1 MNWSSIERGWEEFK
15 ADAKQ
20 HWIKITPKQMDDTL
34 GSRSQL
40 SLHVQQSY
48 AMSKEDAERQIS
60 EWQSRQVAKQAPA
73 PE

>member
-1 MNWSSIERGWEEFK
+1 MNWSNIESGWNEFK

-34 GSRSQL
+34 GSRAQL

-60 EWQSRQVAKQAPA
+60 AWQARQMPKQAPA

>member
-1 MNWSSIERGWEEFK
+1 MNWSYIESGWNEFK

-20 HWIKITPKQMDDTL
+20 HWIKISPKQMDDTL
-34 GSRSQL
+34 GQRSQL

-48 AMSKEDAERQIS
+48 ALSREEAERQIS
-60 EWQSRQVAKQAPA
+60 EWQRKQVAKQAAA